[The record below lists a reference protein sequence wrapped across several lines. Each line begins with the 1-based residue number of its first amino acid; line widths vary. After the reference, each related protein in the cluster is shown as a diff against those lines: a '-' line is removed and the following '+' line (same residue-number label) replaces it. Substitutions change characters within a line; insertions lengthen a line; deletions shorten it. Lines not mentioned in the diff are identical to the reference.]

1 MDFTLSDEARMLQ
14 DGLRRFLRDAYGA
27 GLPPAEEET
36 GYAPEIWRGL
46 AEMGVVGAL
55 LPEEAGGLG
64 GTGGDVAL
72 VFEEMGRAGA
82 REPLIDTGILGA
94 GLLAALGGADH
105 APLVERAVA
114 GEAQL
119 AFAHGEPGGRYDPW
133 RVETRAERAGDG
145 WRLTG
150 RKAVVVNA
158 PAADH
163 ILVTAR
169 TGGAVDGGVDG
180 GVDGAVDGA
189 AGLSLF
195 LVDRGA
201 ADLRPYPLVGGGAAA
216 EVTLEATPA
225 TLVGPEGGAAD
236 AIAAATARAT
246 LALSAEALGLM
257 ERCKDLTVDY
267 LRTRRQFGRPLG
279 KFQVLQHRMADM
291 LIEIEQA
298 RSAVVNLA
306 GHVDAEPAVR
316 DRHVSA
322 CKNLVGEAARLVSE
336 ESIQMHGGIGLT
348 REYALG
354 HHAQRLVMVDHRFGD
369 ALFHLERFIALSAA

>member
-1 MDFTLSDEARMLQ
+1 MDFTLSDESRMLQ
-14 DGLRRFLRDAYGA
+14 DGLRRFLHDAHGA
-27 GLPPAEEET
+27 GLPEASEET
-36 GYAPEIWRGL
+36 GFSGDVWRGL

-55 LPEEAGGLG
+55 LPEAAGGFG
-64 GTGGDVAL
+64 GTGSDIAL

-82 REPLIDTGILGA
+82 REPLIDTGLLGA
-94 GLLAALGGADH
+94 GLLAALGGDGA
-105 APLVERAVA
+105 LIGSVIA
-114 GEAQL
+114 GDAHF

-133 RVETRAERAGDG
+133 RVATRAEREGNG

-163 ILVTAR
+163 LLVSAR
-169 TGGAVDGGVDG
+169 TGEMGDGPE
-180 GVDGAVDGA
+180 
-189 AGLSLF
+189 GLSVF
-195 LVDRGA
+195 LVARGA
-201 ADLRPYPLVGGGAAA
+201 ADLRPYPLVGGGTAA
-216 EVTLEATPA
+216 EVTLDGTPA
-225 TLVGPEGGAAD
+225 VLVGPEGGAAD
-236 AIAAATARAT
+236 AVAKAMARAT

-267 LRTRRQFGRPLG
+267 LRTRQQFGRPLG
-279 KFQVLQHRMADM
+279 KFQVLQHRMADL

-306 GHVDAEPAVR
+306 GHVDADPALR

-322 CKNLVGEAARLVSE
+322 CKTLVGEAARLVSE

-369 ALFHLERFIALSAA
+369 TLFHLERFIALSAPA